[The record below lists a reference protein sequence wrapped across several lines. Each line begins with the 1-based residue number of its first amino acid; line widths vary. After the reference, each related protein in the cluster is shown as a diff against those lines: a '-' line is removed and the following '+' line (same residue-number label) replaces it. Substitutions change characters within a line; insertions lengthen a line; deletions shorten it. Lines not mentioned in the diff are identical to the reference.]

1 MSKLQ
6 ALACFFEKSLSVV
19 IIFFVFIIKCHCQM
33 HLEVLASGFKPASQ
47 PQIPVKQRN
56 SEGNVGMETSKK
68 CSETGEST
76 NMKLQE
82 HQMSHCVTRW
92 SFAKSEIMGRW
103 LPTGGVPRS
112 HLIPNSYRE
121 SLMNSEFYHPIH
133 TFVEFLP
140 SALTLASSLSLTVS
154 LCWNYL

>member
-1 MSKLQ
+1 MFLSLQLHEQLLHSKKRWTHQFKHQFTSWSHDYWCPSCKL
-6 ALACFFEKSLSVV
+6 LIVFFEKSLSVVIIVV

-92 SFAKSEIMGRW
+92 SFAKSEIMGEMAPNW
-103 LPTGGVPRS
+103 WCPTVP
-112 HLIPNSYRE
+112 P
-121 SLMNSEFYHPIH
+121 HPQ
-133 TFVEFLP
+133 FL
-140 SALTLASSLSLTVS
+140 
-154 LCWNYL
+154 